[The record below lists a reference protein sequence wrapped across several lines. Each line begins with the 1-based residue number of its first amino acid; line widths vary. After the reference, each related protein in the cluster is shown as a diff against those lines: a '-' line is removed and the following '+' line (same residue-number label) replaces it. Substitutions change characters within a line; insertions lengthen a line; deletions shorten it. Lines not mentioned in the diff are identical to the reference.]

1 MRELI
6 DRSEFIRS
14 LDDVEFDKGCI
25 KLNIPKKSD
34 LTSLYGEGV
43 SCWIYPEDRVKVV
56 SSTFH
61 DRVKA
66 ILLNVP
72 SEYENQ
78 LKWGT
83 EILIRCHG
91 EMRPTLDPEWV
102 KYTILGDN
110 L

>member
-6 DRSEFIRS
+6 DRSDFIRS

-25 KLNIPKKSD
+25 KLNVPKKSD
-34 LTSLYGEGV
+34 LASLYGEGV

-61 DRVKA
+61 DKVRA

-102 KYTILGDN
+102 KDTILGEN